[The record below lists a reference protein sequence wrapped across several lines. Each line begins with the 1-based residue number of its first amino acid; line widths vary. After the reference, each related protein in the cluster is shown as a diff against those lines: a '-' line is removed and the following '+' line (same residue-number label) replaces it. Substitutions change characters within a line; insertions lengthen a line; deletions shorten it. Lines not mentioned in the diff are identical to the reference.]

1 MNFNDLSQNA
11 VSDAHLT
18 VSELSLSYHPSSKT
32 VLDQISFEL
41 PQGQIA
47 CLVGQSGC
55 GKTSLLRCIAGLKP
69 RQQAQ
74 FNLASGRYL
83 IAAPTSISLLISA
96 RLALCF
102 RIMRCFRI

>member
-47 CLVGQSGC
+47 CLVGQSGQPATLHC
-55 GKTSLLRCIAGLKP
+55 R
-69 RQQAQ
+69 
-74 FNLASGRYL
+74 F
-83 IAAPTSISLLISA
+83 
-96 RLALCF
+96 
-102 RIMRCFRI
+102 